1 MNSNFEGGAYEAQI
15 WLWQHKWLLLA
26 IGVLVLALLISS
38 GNGV

>member
-1 MNSNFEGGAYEAQI
+1 MNGNFDGVEYEAQI

-26 IGVLVLALLISS
+26 IGGLVLALLIFS